1 MNNII
6 LKQEIYNGGLYMLRR
21 EKACIKEFY
30 LDNRRGLVDTNG
42 CVYLDG
48 RYAGILKPS
57 GVIYVEGRRVFIKKN
72 GDIYLDGILI
82 GTLNNYSIVY

>member
-1 MNNII
+1 
-6 LKQEIYNGGLYMLRR
+6 MLRR

-30 LDNRRGLVDTNG
+30 LNNRRGLVDTNG

-57 GVIYVEGRRVFIKKN
+57 GAIYIEEWR
-72 GDIYLDGILI
+72 YLFRWYI
-82 GTLNNYSIVY
+82 NWNFK

>member
-1 MNNII
+1 
-6 LKQEIYNGGLYMLRR
+6 MLRR

-30 LDNRRGLVDTNG
+30 LNNRRGLVDINV

-48 RYAGILKPS
+48 RYAGILKSS
-57 GVIYVEGRRVFIKKN
+57 GVIYIEGRRGVIKKN
-72 GDIYLDGILI
+72 GDIYLEGILI

>member
-1 MNNII
+1 
-6 LKQEIYNGGLYMLRR
+6 MLRR

-30 LDNRRGLVDTNG
+30 LNNKRGLVYTNG

-48 RYAGILKPS
+48 RYLGILKPS
-57 GVIYVEGRRVFIKKN
+57 GVKYIEGRRGVINKN
-72 GDIYLDGILI
+72 GDIYLHGILI

>member
-1 MNNII
+1 
-6 LKQEIYNGGLYMLRR
+6 MLRR

-30 LDNRRGLVDTNG
+30 LNNRRGLVDTNG

-57 GVIYVEGRRVFIKKN
+57 GAIYIEWRIGFIKKN

-82 GTLNNYSIVY
+82 GTLNHYSIVY

>member
-1 MNNII
+1 
-6 LKQEIYNGGLYMLRR
+6 MLRR

-30 LDNRRGLVDTNG
+30 LNNRRGLVDTNG

-57 GVIYVEGRRVFIKKN
+57 GAIYIEGRRGFYKEEWR
-72 GDIYLDGILI
+72 YLFRWYI
-82 GTLNNYSIVY
+82 NWNFK

>member
-1 MNNII
+1 
-6 LKQEIYNGGLYMLRR
+6 MLRR

-30 LDNRRGLVDTNG
+30 LNNRRGLVDNGCVYLDGRYANG

-57 GVIYVEGRRVFIKKN
+57 GAIYIEGRRGFIKKN